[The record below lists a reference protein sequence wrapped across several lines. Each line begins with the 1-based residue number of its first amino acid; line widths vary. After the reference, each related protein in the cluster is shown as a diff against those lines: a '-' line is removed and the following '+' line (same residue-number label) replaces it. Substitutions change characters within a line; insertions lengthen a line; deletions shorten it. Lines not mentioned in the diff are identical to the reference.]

1 MTGWLALGGILL
13 AGFAFL
19 SIVFAFALFV
29 LKSIFWLVLL
39 PFRLIGWAVG
49 AVVMVF
55 ATAFAIVIG
64 LLAVLAPLIPLA
76 IVAALIYGLYRLVR
90 RPTAAP
96 VRGF

>member
-29 LKSIFWLVLL
+29 LKSIFWLVFL
-39 PFRLIGWAVG
+39 PFRLLGWAVS
-49 AVVMVF
+49 AVVMLV

-64 LLAVLAPLIPLA
+64 LLAILAPLIPLA
-76 IVAALIYGLYRLVR
+76 IVAGLIYGVYRLVR
-90 RPTAAP
+90 RPAIA
-96 VRGF
+96 